1 MHKWPVPDRT
11 KIALGAGL
19 VLIKFLM
26 IENQELLMTAAPVTR
41 LNGRM
46 DLSEPG
52 GVLLATGN
60 GS

>member
-46 DLSEPG
+46 DCPSPAECY
-52 GVLLATGN
+52 
-60 GS
+60 